1 MTDSR
6 NIEIPISREDS
17 DSLEWVII
25 SPFDIGSV
33 RQAEDFGE
41 YARERREFLGMSQNF
56 VAMTMKDVFDI
67 PWHQT
72 VVAKIESGQRQVK
85 LAEALALSL
94 IYGMSLENLMTGW
107 DLEDNNRLETK
118 DPHGQVVA
126 KPRMKFRITPVK
138 DDDGLDSEKT

>member
-1 MTDSR
+1 MADSR
-6 NIEIPISREDS
+6 NIEIPISRENS

-33 RQAEDFGE
+33 QQAEDFGE

-72 VVAKIESGQRQVK
+72 VVAKIESGQRQIK

-94 IYGMSLENLMTGW
+94 IYGMSLENLMTSFH
-107 DLEDNNRLETK
+107 LEDETSLRTK
-118 DPHGQVVA
+118 DRDGQVVTP
-126 KPRMKFRITPVK
+126 PRTKFRILPVK
-138 DDDGLDSEKT
+138 DDNGLDTEAN